1 MRGHSKGDDVALAAV
16 PAAQSGSTV
25 VLPRSTGLGASIGV
39 PRVRVVQSRR
49 AAWLGLGVLF
59 AGTLAVVIYATA
71 GPSILVS
78 KSNVSF
84 PGWLAGPLHGLFGP
98 LPHHVRLLNDGF
110 SILLAAMTVAYL
122 VTLAAARSLSMRVIW
137 VFVIAAALVLV
148 LSPPLQYTDLFNYL
162 GYARLGALHHLNP
175 YTHVIGAEQ
184 FDPVAR
190 FATWGNWRS
199 PYGTLFTA
207 LTYPLA
213 LMPLPVAYWVLKVVT
228 VALSVAFVWLV
239 YRCARLLGRDPRLPV
254 LLVAANPVYLI
265 YAVAEFHN
273 DFFMLVPSMAAIAL
287 LLARRYRW
295 AGVAIAVA
303 IAVKYTMVLLVPFL
317 LYAAWREHGREG
329 LKRLVTGIVV
339 AGIPLLAMSVA
350 MFGFTVGNVHDQSR
364 LVTDL
369 SIPNL
374 VGWAIGL
381 QGAAPGLVNAMVVLV
396 VAVVGYQL
404 LKRREWLSGA
414 GWGTVALL
422 ASLGWL
428 MPWYIIWL
436 LPLAAIAAD
445 RRLRI
450 VALGATVFVTL
461 SFMPVVLPFLKQHGI
476 DPMAG
481 KVGQSAVKFQR
492 LAQSNPVGE
501 VR

>member
-1 MRGHSKGDDVALAAV
+1 MRAGAHGDEVALAG
-16 PAAQSGSTV
+16 QGGSTV
-25 VLPRSTGLGASIGV
+25 ALPPPARLGSSLRLPRARIL
-39 PRVRVVQSRR
+39 QSPR

-59 AGTLAVVIYATA
+59 GCTLFLVIYATA

-78 KSNVSF
+78 KSDVAF

-98 LPHHVRLLNDGF
+98 LPHHVRLLNAGF
-110 SILLAAMTVAYL
+110 SVMLVLMTVAY
-122 VTLAAARSLSMRVIW
+122 VITLAAARHLTMRAIW
-137 VFVIAAALVLV
+137 IFVVAAAVVLV

-162 GYARLGALHHLNP
+162 GYAHLGALHHLNP

-184 FDPVAR
+184 FDPVSR
-190 FATWGNWRS
+190 FATWANWRS

-213 LMPLPVAYWVLKVVT
+213 LMPLPVAYWLLKVVT
-228 VALSVAFVWLV
+228 VALSVAFIWLV
-239 YRCARLLGRDPRLPV
+239 YKCACVLGRDPRLPV
-254 LLVAANPVYLI
+254 LLVAANPVYLV

-295 AGVAIAVA
+295 AGVAIAIA
-303 IAVKYTMVLLVPFL
+303 IAIKYTMVLLLPFL
-317 LYAAWREHGREG
+317 ILAAWRERG
-329 LKRLVTGIVV
+329 LRRLLGGAVA
-339 AGIPLLAMSVA
+339 AGIPLVALSLAL
-350 MFGFTVGNVHDQSR
+350 FGFSFPNVHDQSR

-374 VGWAIGL
+374 LGWAIGAG
-381 QGAAPGLVNAMVVLV
+381 GAASWIVNVMQVVIVGV
-396 VAVVGYQL
+396 VAYQL

-414 GWGTVALL
+414 GWATVALL

-445 RRLRI
+445 ARLRV
-450 VALGATVFVTL
+450 VALGATLLVTL
-461 SFMPVVLPFLKQHGI
+461 SFMPVVLPFLKHHGI
-476 DPMAG
+476 NPMAG
-481 KVGQSAVKFQR
+481 TVGAAAVKFQR
-492 LAQSNPVGE
+492 LAQSAPLGE

>member
-1 MRGHSKGDDVALAAV
+1 MRAGANGDDVALAAV
-16 PAAQSGSTV
+16 PAGQAGSTV
-25 VLPRSTGLGASIGV
+25 TLPSPAGFRASLRLPQARIL
-39 PRVRVVQSRR
+39 QSPR

-59 AGTLAVVIYATA
+59 GGTLAVVIYATA

-78 KSNVSF
+78 KSDVAF
-84 PGWLAGPLHGLFGP
+84 PGWLAGPLGGLFGP

-110 SILLAAMTVAYL
+110 SLLLTLMTVAYL
-122 VTLAAARSLSMRVIW
+122 VTLAAARSLTMRAIW
-137 VFVIAAALVLV
+137 IFVIAAAVVLA
-148 LSPPLQYTDLFNYL
+148 LCPPLQYTDLFNYL

-184 FDPVAR
+184 FDPVSR
-190 FATWGNWRS
+190 LATWANWRS

-207 LTYPLA
+207 ITYPLA
-213 LMPLPVAYWVLKVVT
+213 LLPLPVAYWLLKLVT
-228 VALSVAFVWLV
+228 VALSVVFIWLI
-239 YRCARLLGRDPRLPV
+239 YRCARLLDRDPRLPV
-254 LLVAANPVYLI
+254 LLVAANPIYLL

-295 AGVAIAVA
+295 AGVAIAIA
-303 IAVKYTMVLLVPFL
+303 IAVKYTMVLLLPFL
-317 LYAAWREHGREG
+317 MLAAWRERAVR
-329 LKRLVTGIVV
+329 RLVTGAVA
-339 AGIPLLAMSVA
+339 AGIPLVALSLAL
-350 MFGFTVGNVHDQSR
+350 FGFSFPNVHDQSR

-374 VGWAIGL
+374 LGWAIGAG
-381 QGAAPGLVNAMVVLV
+381 GAASWVVNAMQAVIVGV
-396 VAVVGYQL
+396 VAYQL

-414 GWGTVALL
+414 GWATVALL

-445 RRLRI
+445 ARLRV
-450 VALGATVFVTL
+450 VALGATLLVTL
-461 SFMPVVLPFLKQHGI
+461 SFMPVVLPFLKHHGI
-476 DPMAG
+476 NPMAG
-481 KVGQSAVKFQR
+481 TVGVNAVKFQR
-492 LAQSNPVGE
+492 LAQSVPLGE

>member
-1 MRGHSKGDDVALAAV
+1 MRAGAHRDDVALAAV
-16 PAAQSGSTV
+16 PAGQPGGAV
-25 VLPRSTGLGASIGV
+25 ALPPTTGIGASLRF
-39 PRVRVVQSRR
+39 PRARILQSRR

-59 AGTLAVVIYATA
+59 GCTLAVVIFATA

-78 KSNVSF
+78 KSDVSF

-110 SILLAAMTVAYL
+110 SVLIALMTAAYL
-122 VTLAAARSLSMRVIW
+122 VTLAAARSLTMRAIW
-137 VFVIAAALVLV
+137 VFVIAAAVVLV

-162 GYARLGALHHLNP
+162 GYAHLGALHHLNP
-175 YTHVIGAEQ
+175 YAHVIGAEQ
-184 FDPVAR
+184 FDPVSR
-190 FATWGNWRS
+190 FATWANWRS
-199 PYGTLFTA
+199 PYGTLFSA

-213 LMPLPVAYWVLKVVT
+213 LMPLPVAYWLLKVVT
-228 VALSVAFVWLV
+228 VGLSVAFIWLV
-239 YRCARLLGRDPRLPV
+239 YRCALLLDRDPRLPV

-265 YAVAEFHN
+265 YAVGEFHN

-287 LLARRYRW
+287 LLGRRYRW
-295 AGVAIAVA
+295 AGVAIAIA

-317 LYAAWREHGREG
+317 MLAAWRQRG
-329 LKRLVTGIVV
+329 LTRLLVGAVM
-339 AGIPLLAMSVA
+339 AGIPLLALSLA
-350 MFGFTVGNVHDQSR
+350 LFGLSFPNVHDQSR

-374 VGWAIGL
+374 VGWAIGAG
-381 QGAAPGLVNAMVVLV
+381 GAASWLVNLMQVVIV
-396 VAVVGYQL
+396 GVVGYQL
-404 LKRREWLSGA
+404 LRRREWLSGA
-414 GWGTVALL
+414 GWATVALL

-445 RRLRI
+445 ARLRV
-450 VALGATVFVTL
+450 VALGATLLVTL
-461 SFMPVVLPFLKQHGI
+461 SFMPVVLPFLKHHGI
-476 DPMAG
+476 KPMSG
-481 KVGQSAVKFQR
+481 KVGVSAVKFQR
-492 LAQSNPVGE
+492 LAQSEPLGE

>member
-1 MRGHSKGDDVALAAV
+1 MQAGAHTDDIALAAV
-16 PAAQSGSTV
+16 PAGNPGSTV
-25 VLPRSTGLGASIGV
+25 ALPRPARLVASLRL
-39 PRVRVVQSRR
+39 PRARILQSPR
-49 AAWLGLGVLF
+49 AAWVGLGVLF
-59 AGTLAVVIYATA
+59 GCTLAVVIYATA

-78 KSNVSF
+78 KSNVAF
-84 PGWLAGPLHGLFGP
+84 PGWLAGPLGGLFGP

-110 SILLAAMTVAYL
+110 SILLALMTVAYV
-122 VTLAAARSLSMRVIW
+122 VTLAAARFLTMRVIRW
-137 VFVIAAALVLV
+137 FVIAAAVVLV

-162 GYARLGALHHLNP
+162 GYAHLGALHHLNP

-184 FDPVAR
+184 FDPVSR
-190 FATWGNWRS
+190 LSTWANWRS
-199 PYGTLFTA
+199 PYGTLFSA

-228 VALSVAFVWLV
+228 VALSVVFIWLV
-239 YRCARLLGRDPRLPV
+239 YKCAVLLDRDPRLPV
-254 LLVAANPVYLI
+254 LLVAANPVYLL

-287 LLARRYRW
+287 LLSRRYGW
-295 AGVAIAVA
+295 AGVAIAIA
-303 IAVKYTMVLLVPFL
+303 IAIKYTMVLLLPFL
-317 LYAAWREHGREG
+317 IVAAWRERGVR
-329 LKRLVTGIVV
+329 RLLSGAVA
-339 AGIPLLAMSVA
+339 AGIPLVVLSVA
-350 MFGFTVGNVHDQSR
+350 LFGFSFPNVHDQSR

-374 VGWAIGL
+374 LGWGL
-381 QGAAPGLVNAMVVLV
+381 GAGGAASWVVNAMQVVIVGV
-396 VAVVGYQL
+396 VAYQI

-414 GWGTVALL
+414 GWATVALL

-445 RRLRI
+445 ARLRV
-450 VALGATVFVTL
+450 VALGATLLVTL

-476 DPMAG
+476 NPMSG
-481 KVGQSAVKFQR
+481 SVGVSAVKFQR
-492 LAQSNPVGE
+492 LAQSAPLGE

>member
-1 MRGHSKGDDVALAAV
+1 MRAHSQGDDVALAAV
-16 PAAQSGSTV
+16 QAGQTGSTV
-25 VLPRSTGLGASIGV
+25 ALPQAAGLGASLRL
-39 PRVRVVQSRR
+39 PRARIAQSRP
-49 AAWLGLGVLF
+49 AALLGLSLLF

-78 KSNVSF
+78 KSDVSF

-110 SILLAAMTVAYL
+110 SLLILLMSLAYL
-122 VTLAAARSLSMRVIW
+122 LTLAAARSLSMRVIW
-137 VFVIAAALVLV
+137 VFVIASAIVLV
-148 LSPPLQYTDLFNYL
+148 FCPPLQFTDLFNYI

-175 YTHVIGAEQ
+175 YGHVIGAEQ
-184 FDPVAR
+184 FDPVSK
-190 FATWGNWRS
+190 FATWANWRS

-213 LMPLPVAYWVLKVVT
+213 LMPLPVAYWLLKIVT
-228 VALSVAFVWLV
+228 VALSLVFIWLV
-239 YRCARLLGRDPRLPV
+239 YKCARLLDRDPRFPV
-254 LLVAANPVYLI
+254 LLVAANPIYLI
-265 YAVAEFHN
+265 YAVGEFHN

-303 IAVKYTMVLLVPFL
+303 IAIKYTMVLLLPFL
-317 LYAAWREHGREG
+317 LFAAWRQRHGLRRLLEG
-329 LKRLVTGIVV
+329 AVL
-339 AGIPLLAMSVA
+339 AGIPLVLLSVA
-350 MFGFTVGNVHDQSR
+350 LFGFSFPNVHDQSR

-374 VGWAIGL
+374 IGWAIGAG
-381 QGAAPGLVNAMVVLV
+381 GAAPWLVNAMTVVV
-396 VAVVGYQL
+396 VGVVGYQL
-404 LKRREWLSGA
+404 LRRRDWLSGA
-414 GWGTVALL
+414 GWATVALL

-445 RRLRI
+445 KRLRI
-450 VALGATVFVTL
+450 AALVATALVTL
-461 SFMPVVLPFLKQHGI
+461 SFMPVVLPFLKQHGVN
-476 DPMAG
+476 PMSG
-481 KVGQSAVKFQR
+481 KLGQSAQKFQR
-492 LAQSNPVGE
+492 LAQSDPLGE

>member
-1 MRGHSKGDDVALAAV
+1 MPARPQADDLALAAV
-16 PAAQSGSTV
+16 PAAQTGSTV
-25 VLPRSTGLGASIGV
+25 AV
-39 PRVRVVQSRR
+39 PSAADIAAALRLSRARIAQSRR
-49 AAWLGLGVLF
+49 AGLIGLGVLF

-78 KSNVSF
+78 KSDVSF
-84 PGWLAGPLHGLFGP
+84 PGWLAGPLDALFGH

-110 SILLAAMTVAYL
+110 SLLLAVMSAAYL
-122 VTLAAARSLSMRVIW
+122 VTLAAARSVTMRAIW
-137 VFVIAAALVLV
+137 VFVFASAVVLV

-184 FDPVAR
+184 FDPVAQ
-190 FATWGNWRS
+190 FATWANWSS

-213 LMPLPVAYWVLKVVT
+213 LLPLPVAYWIVKVVT

-239 YRCARLLGRDPRLPV
+239 YKCARLLDRDPRLPV
-254 LLVAANPVYLI
+254 LLVAANPVYLL

-287 LLARRYRW
+287 LLSRRYRW
-295 AGVAIAVA
+295 AGVAIAIA

-317 LYAAWREHGREG
+317 LVAAWRQRG
-329 LKRLVTGIVV
+329 LRRLVSGIVL
-339 AGIPLLAMSVA
+339 AGIPLLVMSVA

-364 LVTDL
+364 LITDL
-369 SIPNL
+369 SVPNL
-374 VGWAIGL
+374 VGWAVGAG
-381 QGAAPGLVNAMVVLV
+381 GAAPWVLDAMIVVV
-396 VAVVGYQL
+396 VAVVVYQL
-404 LKRREWLSGA
+404 LRGRDWLSGA
-414 GWGTVALL
+414 GWATVALL
-422 ASLGWL
+422 ASIGWL

-436 LPLAAIAAD
+436 LPLAGIAAN

-450 VALGATVFVTL
+450 AALAATALVTF
-461 SFMPVVLPFLKQHGI
+461 SFMPVVLPFLKQHLGI
-476 DPMAG
+476 NPMSSP
-481 KVGQSAVKFQR
+481 VGQSAVKFQR
-492 LAQSNPVGE
+492 LAQSEPLGE

>member
-1 MRGHSKGDDVALAAV
+1 MRAHPQGDDVALAAV
-16 PAAQSGSTV
+16 PAAQAGSTV
-25 VLPRSTGLGASIGV
+25 ALPSAAEIGASLRLPRARIAQSKRAGLF
-39 PRVRVVQSRR
+39 
-49 AAWLGLGVLF
+49 GLGVLF
-59 AGTLAVVIYATA
+59 AGTLALVIYATA

-78 KSNVSF
+78 KSDVSF
-84 PGWLAGPLHGLFGP
+84 PGWLSGPLHGLVGT

-110 SILLAAMTVAYL
+110 SLLLLLMSVAYV
-122 VTLAAARSLSMRVIW
+122 VTLAAARSLSMRAIW
-137 VFVIAAALVLV
+137 VFVIAAAVVLV

-175 YTHVIGAEQ
+175 YSHVIGAEQ

-190 FATWGNWRS
+190 FATWANWRS

-213 LMPLPVAYWVLKVVT
+213 LIPLPVAYWILKIVT
-228 VALSVAFVWLV
+228 VALSVAFIWLV
-239 YRCARLLGRDPRLPV
+239 YKCARLLDRDPRLPV
-254 LLVAANPVYLI
+254 LLVAANPVYLL

-287 LLARRYRW
+287 LLGRRYRW
-295 AGVAIAVA
+295 AGVAIAIA
-303 IAVKYTMVLLVPFL
+303 IAIKYTMVLLLPFL
-317 LYAAWREHGREG
+317 MFAAWRQRG
-329 LKRLVTGIVV
+329 LRRLLSGAVIT
-339 AGIPLLAMSVA
+339 AIPLVVLSVA
-350 MFGFTVGNVHDQSR
+350 LFGFSFPNLHDQSR

-374 VGWAIGL
+374 VGWVIGAG
-381 QGAAPGLVNAMVVLV
+381 GAAPWLVNAMNVVV

-404 LKRREWLSGA
+404 LKQREWLSGA
-414 GWGTVALL
+414 GWATLALL

-445 RRLRI
+445 KRLR
-450 VALGATVFVTL
+450 VAALAATALVTF
-461 SFMPVVLPFLKQHGI
+461 SFMPVVLPFLKRHGI
-476 DPMAG
+476 NTMSSS
-481 KVGQSAVKFQR
+481 VGQSAVKFQR
-492 LAQSNPVGE
+492 LAQSDPLGE